1 MPRFS
6 IRQPTEVKE
15 KGVTKALVEKY
26 EKYIGRIEGAAVGQL
41 TFRESEDINQAR
53 EALRAA
59 ADKQGVDL
67 IIRRPRGV
75 DNRLE
80 FRRRTG

>member
-1 MPRFS
+1 MPRFT
-6 IRQPTEVKE
+6 IRPAKEVQE

-26 EKYIGRIEGAAVGQL
+26 EKYIVRIEGSAVGQL
-41 TFRESEDINQAR
+41 TFRESEDINLAR

-59 ADKQGVDL
+59 AEKQGIDL
-67 IIRRPRGV
+67 IVRRPRGV

-80 FRRRTG
+80 FRLRNG

>member
-6 IRQPTEVKE
+6 IRQEKEVKE

-26 EKYIGRIEGAAVGQL
+26 EKYVVRIEGAAVGQL
-41 TFRESEDINQAR
+41 TFRESEDINLAR

-59 ADKQGVDL
+59 AEKQGVDL

-75 DNRLE
+75 SNRLE
-80 FRRRTG
+80 FRRRNG

>member
-6 IRQPTEVKE
+6 IRQPKEVKE
-15 KGVTKALVEKY
+15 KGVTKALVDKY
-26 EKYIGRIEGAAVGQL
+26 GKYILRIEGSAVGQL
-41 TFRESEDINQAR
+41 TFRESEDINLAR

-59 ADKQGVDL
+59 AEQQGVDL

-80 FRRRTG
+80 FRRRNG

>member
-6 IRQPTEVKE
+6 IRPPKEVKE

-26 EKYIGRIEGAAVGQL
+26 ETYVQRIEGAAVGQL
-41 TFRESEDINQAR
+41 TFRESEDIVLAR
-53 EALRAA
+53 EALKAA
-59 ADKQGVDL
+59 AEKQGVDL

-80 FRRRTG
+80 FRRR